1 MAATIKDKE
10 TGAGGNATKHF
21 QLANP
26 GDAPYRNYKEY
37 LAHPRFR
44 AIRAEAMKR
53 AGWTCQRC
61 GKARATQV
69 HHLRYPPWG
78 TFDVI
83 ENLLPVCYPCHC
95 EIHGK
100 EK

>member
-1 MAATIKDKE
+1 MTISRYFVPPEPGDEPYRTYAEYLKHP
-10 TGAGGNATKHF
+10 HF
-21 QLANP
+21 QRVRTNAMRR
-26 GDAPYRNYKEY
+26 AKYR
-37 LAHPRFR
+37 
-44 AIRAEAMKR
+44 
-53 AGWTCQRC
+53 CQRC
-61 GKARATQV
+61 KKARATQV